1 MQYKT
6 IFYNHLILAVF
17 VYINN
22 INELSD
28 MNNNKMDKP
37 SSSEVFT
44 SDYLINNIGTPFAIG
59 LAVGY
64 FAKKMLLIT
73 LFLFGAAIVLLFVSE
88 HYGITEIYDVNLQHA
103 ADSATHTVKESGDFL
118 INRLSKITSKGVS
131 ATGGFLIGFKMG

>member
-1 MQYKT
+1 
-6 IFYNHLILAVF
+6 
-17 VYINN
+17 
-22 INELSD
+22 
-28 MNNNKMDKP
+28 MNNNAMGKP
-37 SSSEVFT
+37 ASSEIFT

-118 INRLSKITSKGVS
+118 INRLSKITCEGVS